1 MKLKASSTKVRQ
13 PRERLAH
20 DSGGRQGIAVA
31 PPSYGIDFVDR
42 VVQPKLT
49 VRPAGDRFEHQA
61 DRVAELVARQTSG
74 PREPEAAARMTGTIP
89 DSPTGVPVTPSLEG
103 AIRQARSGGA
113 PLDES
118 VRRPMEH
125 AFGADF
131 SSVKIHTDSR
141 AHELNSSL
149 HARAL
154 TAGRDIYFGRGEYDP
169 GNRKGRRLLAHEL
182 THVIQQSGAAA
193 AIQRVKIKGEKKP
206 GGLLASKNHPDRFGE
221 AADIL
226 NGPLLDTDFPDE
238 EAAKV
243 AVNAVLANC
252 DVYSK
257 SGPLRIQGLG
267 RRCNEHLTH
276 AAVVA
281 YFRQYRNEIKEG
293 DEQYLAVGE
302 GRTKSKLYGQILY
315 SNADGVIKYWHAH
328 DKGKMG

>member
-1 MKLKASSTKVRQ
+1 MKLRASSNKVRQ

-20 DSGGRQGIAVA
+20 DSGGRQGIAAA

-49 VRPAGDRFEHQA
+49 VRPGGDRFEHQA
-61 DRVAELVARQTSG
+61 DRVAELVARQTSEPHELG
-74 PREPEAAARMTGTIP
+74 AAPRMVGTIP
-89 DSPTGVPVTPSLEG
+89 DSPTGVPVTPFLEA
-103 AIRQARSGGA
+103 AIRQAQSGGG

-118 VRRPMEH
+118 VRRPMEQ
-125 AFGADF
+125 ALGADF
-131 SSVKIHTDSR
+131 SSVEIHTDSR
-141 AHELNSSL
+141 SHELNRSL
-149 HARAL
+149 HARAF

-169 GNRKGRRLLAHEL
+169 GSREGRQLLAHEL
-182 THVIQQSGAAA
+182 THVIQQSGAAT
-193 AIQRVKIKGEKKP
+193 AIQRVKIKGEKKS
-206 GGLLASKNHPDRFGE
+206 GGLLAFKHHPDRFGE

-257 SGPLRIQGLG
+257 NGPLRIQGRGG
-267 RRCNEHLTH
+267 RRNEHLTH

-281 YFRQYRNEIKEG
+281 YFRKYREEIKEG
-293 DEQYLAVGE
+293 DQQFLAVGD
-302 GRTKSKLYGQILY
+302 GRTRGKLYGQILY
-315 SNADGVIKYWHAH
+315 SNSDGVIEYWHAH
-328 DKGKMG
+328 DTGKMG